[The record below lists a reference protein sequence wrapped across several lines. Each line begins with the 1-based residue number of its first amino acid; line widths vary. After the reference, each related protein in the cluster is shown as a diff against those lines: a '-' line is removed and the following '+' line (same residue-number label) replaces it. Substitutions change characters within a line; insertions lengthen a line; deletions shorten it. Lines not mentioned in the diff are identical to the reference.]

1 MNAHVPIVPAGL
13 AAGGHAASLKNR
25 LMKYVCPLPVIFGV
39 LVILVTPAGSEI
51 VRSLISNSP
60 ISIDFW
66 VGML

>member
-60 ISIDFW
+60 ISIDLW